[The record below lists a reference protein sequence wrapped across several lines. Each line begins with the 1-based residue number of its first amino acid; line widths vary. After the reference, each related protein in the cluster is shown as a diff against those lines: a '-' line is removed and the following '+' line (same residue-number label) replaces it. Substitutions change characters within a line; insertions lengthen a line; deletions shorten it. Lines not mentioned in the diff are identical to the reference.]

1 MYIRVLGAA
10 AGGGYPQ
17 WNCNHPNSRSAR
29 NKDPNAIARTQSSIA
44 ISLDKKRWF
53 IFNASPDLRQQLWNN
68 PELMPSAEDPLRYS
82 PIMGVL
88 LTNADVDHTAG
99 LINLRESQ
107 SFNLYGTDRVLGV
120 LQSNTIFNVLN
131 PKFVKRNPVKLNEPI
146 PLKYTDNQESGITVT
161 PFAVPGKV
169 ALWLEDES
177 KGSDFGSVEE
187 DTIALEVKG
196 PEGNTEFFYIPGCA
210 NMPDWLKDRVD
221 NSNLILFDWTLWTDD
236 EMIKENVG
244 IKTGQRMGHMSMSGD
259 EGSIEAF
266 KNLNIKRKIFIHI
279 NTTNPALLENSS
291 ERKIANEAGWEIAY
305 DTMEIEI

>member
-17 WNCNHPNSRSAR
+17 WNCNHPNSRLAR
-29 NKDPNAIARTQSSIA
+29 NKDPKAIARTQSSIA

-107 SFNLYGTDRVLGV
+107 SFNLYGTQRVLEV
-120 LQSNTIFNVLN
+120 LESNTIFNVLN
-131 PKFVKRNPVKLNEPI
+131 PKFVKRNPIKLNEAI
-146 PLKYTDNQESGITVT
+146 PLKYTDDTNSGITVT

-177 KGSDFGSVEE
+177 KGSNFGSVAE
-187 DTIALEVKG
+187 DTIALEIKG

-210 NMPDWLKDRVD
+210 NMPDWL
-221 NSNLILFDWTLWTDD
+221 
-236 EMIKENVG
+236 
-244 IKTGQRMGHMSMSGD
+244 
-259 EGSIEAF
+259 
-266 KNLNIKRKIFIHI
+266 
-279 NTTNPALLENSS
+279 
-291 ERKIANEAGWEIAY
+291 
-305 DTMEIEI
+305 

>member
-17 WNCNHPNSRSAR
+17 WNCNHPNSRLAR
-29 NKDPNAIARTQSSIA
+29 NKSPEAIARTQSSIA
-44 ISLDKKRWF
+44 ISMDKKRWF
-53 IFNASPDLRQQLWNN
+53 IFNASPDLRQQLWSN

-107 SFNLYGTDRVLGV
+107 KFNLYGTQRVLGV
-120 LQSNTIFNVLN
+120 LDSNSIFNVLN
-131 PKFVKRNPVKLNEPI
+131 PKFIKKIPIKLDEAI
-146 PLKYTDNQESGITVT
+146 SLKYTDDADSRITVT

-177 KGSDFGSVEE
+177 KGANFGSVEE
-187 DTIALEVKG
+187 DTIALEIKG
-196 PEGNTEFFYIPGCA
+196 PEGNTELFYIPGCA
-210 NMPDWLKDRVD
+210 NMPDWLKERVD
-221 NSNLILFDWTLWTDD
+221 NANLVLFDGTLWTDD

-244 IKTGQRMGHMSMSGD
+244 IKTGQRMGHMSMSGSS
-259 EGSIEAF
+259 GSIEAF
-266 KNLNIKRKIFIHI
+266 KELDIKRKIFIHI

-305 DTMEIEI
+305 DTMEIKI